1 MLMTCTVFLI
11 GMAGSGKSALA
22 AAYSQWLRST
32 DQDILV
38 ANLDPGAV
46 ALPYNPD
53 IDARQY
59 VDVERLMLDYRLG
72 PNGALIMASDLLAD
86 HLEEIRSDID
96 SANPDILLADT
107 PGQIE
112 LFAFREGGRFIATQL
127 SEGDQAVIYLMD
139 APFTKFPLNFAS
151 NMFLSAAVYSRIQQ
165 PQILTLSKADLIDE
179 QDIDMIVSWA
189 TEPEAFDQSL
199 RTIKEENFSL
209 ISRNLAGAIFETGM
223 LSEPIPVS
231 AKNNSGLLELNAAV
245 TRILSGGEESST

>member
-1 MLMTCTVFLI
+1 MTYTIFLV

-22 AAYSQWLRST
+22 AAYSEWLRGK

-38 ANLDPGAV
+38 ANLDPGAIV
-46 ALPYNPD
+46 FPYNPD

-59 VDVERLMLDYRLG
+59 VDVEKLMLDYRLG

-86 HLEEIRSDID
+86 HLEEIRSEID

-112 LFAFREGGRFIATQL
+112 LFAFREGGRFIATEL
-127 SEGDQAVIYLMD
+127 TEGDQAVIYLMD
-139 APFTKFPLNFAS
+139 APFTKYPLNFAS
-151 NMFLSAAVYSRIQQ
+151 NLFLAAAVYSRIQQ
-165 PQILTLSKADLIDE
+165 SQILTLSKADLISE
-179 QDIDMIVSWA
+179 QEIDMILSWA
-189 TEPEAFDQSL
+189 SDPDAFGQAL

-209 ISRNLAGAIFETGM
+209 ISRNLASAVFESGL

-231 AKNNSGLLELNAAV
+231 AKNNSGFVDLHAAV